1 MHEQRRGI
9 VRVDRF
15 LELHRRLLV
24 GVLVAILGG
33 LGLSAGC
40 LLVMTRL
47 RARASAEV
55 TRIAR
60 EWDVLRKP
68 DRKSVV

>member
-33 LGLSAGC
+33 
-40 LLVMTRL
+40 
-47 RARASAEV
+47 
-55 TRIAR
+55 
-60 EWDVLRKP
+60 
-68 DRKSVV
+68 